1 LLQGKDGTL
10 SPSGKPRVRLP
21 ADSALLQLPMNRE
34 KVHTAVGN
42 HSDIVKF
49 ESEANRTYKVVC
61 NDLKQ
66 FLPAAGIS
74 TKTLPG
80 NSTYTDET
88 LYTRISKTT
97 PKRNPPMAHKM
108 AAVVV
113 PKTPTANNAPHRN
126 PVSASPKR
134 PDNPEKNIP
143 ATPKTRLL
151 RRSLQKSLGL
161 PLKHI
166 LGLLPIKNPANTSK

>member
-1 LLQGKDGTL
+1 M
-10 SPSGKPRVRLP
+10 VRLP

-80 NSTYTDET
+80 NSTYTDEILCT
-88 LYTRISKTT
+88 GISKTT
-97 PKRNPPMAHKM
+97 PKRNPPMAHKK

-113 PKTPTANNAPHRN
+113 PKKPTANNALHRN

-134 PDNPEKNIP
+134 PDDPEINVP
-143 ATPKTRLL
+143 ATPKNKASEKVSTKKPRT
-151 RRSLQKSLGL
+151 

-166 LGLLPIKNPANTSK
+166 LGLLPIKTQRILLNNGRIMPPGEREYIG